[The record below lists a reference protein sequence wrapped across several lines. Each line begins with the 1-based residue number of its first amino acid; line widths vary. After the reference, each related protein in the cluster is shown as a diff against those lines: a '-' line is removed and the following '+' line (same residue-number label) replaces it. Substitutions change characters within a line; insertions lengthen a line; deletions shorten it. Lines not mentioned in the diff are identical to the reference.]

1 MGSEPFSST
10 VLGHWVIAD
19 RIDLFAMCHRLSMV
33 SWPHSVRCD
42 FLDSYNLDEIRV
54 LCGRKGILIVDQTK
68 ATWDNIAED
77 VKSAISAYDE
87 EFDKILS
94 LSYTRLPHHL
104 RPCFLYMGG
113 FPEDYKM
120 SASKLIR
127 LWVAEGFLIPNGN
140 NKSFE
145 ETTEEYLEDLVNRS
159 LVSVTKR
166 KSNGRIKIISMYD
179 LMREMCTRKAKE
191 ENFILYLSGL
201 FTCREDTCV
210 DYHLHNLIHLQQL
223 ETLKLEM
230 HEFPFELKH
239 NVAFPGTLK
248 KLTLSGLGL
257 AWEDIAIVGSFHS
270 LEVLKLRYDAC
281 VGDSW
286 ETTEGEFSQ
295 LKFLLINHSQLQHWI
310 TESSHFPRL
319 KCLVLRY
326 CHCLKEIPDGI
337 GEIDTLELIK
347 VVGLKSMEDS
357 AKQIRE
363 DQLTNSGYS
372 ALQD

>member
-1 MGSEPFSST
+1 MDVGQSWNLLRQRVFKQDPCPVELEDVGKIIARSCRGLP
-10 VLGHWVIAD
+10 LAIAVI
-19 RIDLFAMCHRLSMV
+19 S
-33 SWPHSVRCD
+33 
-42 FLDSYNLDEIRV
+42 
-54 LCGRKGILIVDQTK
+54 GILIVDQTK
-68 ATWDNIAED
+68 ATWGNIAED

-127 LWVAEGFLIPNGN
+127 LWVAE
-140 NKSFE
+140 
-145 ETTEEYLEDLVNRS
+145 
-159 LVSVTKR
+159 
-166 KSNGRIKIISMYD
+166 
-179 LMREMCTRKAKE
+179 
-191 ENFILYLSGL
+191 
-201 FTCREDTCV
+201 EDTCV

-230 HEFPFELKH
+230 HEFPSELKH

-281 VGDSW
+281 VGDTW